1 MKRFSYWQ
9 IAAVAALLLSYTT
22 VSLVAK
28 PGFALSAF
36 SDITNFSL
44 WIVAVGAMLWA
55 AFSNRGRTRIFWF
68 LLAVGGAMVG
78 TNLGAWFVEEVIL
91 RKSPPEPFWADIPLF
106 LQPVPMMAAAAMRP
120 GSRQEVQRFYL
131 STLNFAILVF
141 WWVYIYAFLIF
152 PNEYIVFNKLFF
164 NRYYYTLFV
173 MESAVLLAIMGGMAM
188 VAEGAWRKIYWNLF
202 FAGSMYL
209 LAFQWLNAALER
221 NDYYSGSLYDVPNIA
236 SISFF
241 ILIAINARNVPAEA
255 LSGNARE
262 RRRTDVPGM
271 LAAMAV
277 LSMPVVGLCELYL
290 GPHFNQLLPY
300 RVSVTLVAILVVGI
314 CVYLRQRLMTNEM
327 TRVLFESEQNFERL
341 HQMQSQLLQKERLA
355 GVGQLVSGVAH
366 ELNNPLTAVMGY
378 SDLLRD
384 QAAEGP
390 ERHKL
395 DRLGTEARRMKRI
408 IDNLISFARP
418 PQEGRRE
425 LDISVIVRESQMLCE
440 YQLRRGGIAVKL
452 DFPADLPRVS
462 ANEGQLKQ
470 VFVNLFTNAVQAL
483 EQTSEKK
490 VRIEGGFEAGRIVI
504 HFCDSGPGFLDL
516 TRVFDPFYTTRP
528 VGQGTGL
535 GLSICYGFIREHGGR
550 ISVKNIEP
558 NGASVTIELPAVG
571 EATPS
576 KQLNTS
582 ISQGTQTQ

>member
-1 MKRFSYWQ
+1 MKRLAYWQ
-9 IAAVAALLLSYTT
+9 IAAVAALLLSYTI
-22 VSLVAK
+22 VSLVSK

-44 WIVAVGAMLWA
+44 WIIAVGAMLWA
-55 AFSNRGRTRIFWF
+55 AFSNQGRTRWFWL
-68 LLAVGGAMVG
+68 LLAMGGAMVG
-78 TNLGAWFVEEVIL
+78 ANLGAWFVEEVIL

-120 GSRQEVQRFYL
+120 GSRQQVQKFYL
-131 STLNFAILVF
+131 STLNFLILVF

-152 PNEYIVFNKLFF
+152 PNEYIVFNKVFF
-164 NRYYYTLFV
+164 NNYYYILFV
-173 MESAVLLAIMGGMAM
+173 MESAVLLAILGGMAM

-221 NDYYSGSLYDVPNIA
+221 DEYYSGSIYDVPNTA
-236 SISFF
+236 SICFF
-241 ILIAINARNVPAEA
+241 ILIAISARHVPAEA
-255 LSGNARE
+255 LSSSPLE
-262 RRRTDVPGM
+262 RRRTDLPGI

-277 LSMPVVGLCELYL
+277 LSLPVIGLCELYL

-300 RVSVTLVAILVVGI
+300 RVSVTMIAILVVGV

-327 TRVLFESEQNFERL
+327 ERLLFDSEQNFERL
-341 HQMQSQLLQKERLA
+341 HRVQTQLMQKERLA

-390 ERHKL
+390 ERQRL
-395 DRLGTEARRMKRI
+395 ERLGAEARRMKRI
-408 IDNLISFARP
+408 IDNLMSFARP
-418 PQEGRRE
+418 PQEGRRQM
-425 LDISVIVRESQMLCE
+425 DISMIIRESQMLCE
-440 YQLRRGGIAVKL
+440 YQLRCGGITAEL
-452 DFPADLPRVS
+452 NFPADLPRVS

-470 VFVNLFTNAVQAL
+470 VFVNLFTNAAQAL
-483 EQTSEKK
+483 EHASEKRI
-490 VRIEGGFEAGRIVI
+490 RIEGRLEAGKIVI
-504 HFCDSGPGFLDL
+504 RFCDSGPGFMDL
-516 TRVFDPFYTTRP
+516 TRAFDPFYTTRP

-535 GLSICYGFIREHGGR
+535 GLSICYGLIREHGGI
-550 ISVKNIEP
+550 ISVKNLEP
-558 NGASVTIELPAVG
+558 NGASVTIEFPAVV
-571 EATPS
+571 EPSPS
-576 KQLNTS
+576 KPNTPAPERALPR
-582 ISQGTQTQ
+582 

>member
-1 MKRFSYWQ
+1 MKRLAYWQ
-9 IAAVAALLLSYTT
+9 MAAVAALLVSYTI
-22 VSLVAK
+22 VSLVSK

-55 AFSNRGRTRIFWF
+55 AFSNQGRTRWFWL
-68 LLAVGGAMVG
+68 LLAASGAMVG
-78 TNLGAWFVEEVIL
+78 ANLGAWFVEEVIL
-91 RKSPPEPFWADIPLF
+91 RKAPPEPFWADIPLF

-120 GSRQEVQRFYL
+120 GSRQEVQKFYL
-131 STLNFAILVF
+131 STLNFAILVL

-152 PNEYIVFNKLFF
+152 PNEYIVFNKVFF
-164 NRYYYTLFV
+164 NHYYYILFV
-173 MESAVLLAIMGGMAM
+173 MESAVMLAILGGMAM
-188 VAEGAWRKIYWNLF
+188 VAEGAWRKIYWSLF

-221 NDYYSGSLYDVPNIA
+221 DEYYSGSLYDVPNTA
-236 SISFF
+236 SICFF
-241 ILIAINARNVPAEA
+241 ILIAVNARNVPAEA
-255 LSGNARE
+255 LSSSDRE
-262 RRRTDVPGM
+262 RRRTDVPGI

-277 LSMPVVGLCELYL
+277 LSMPVIGLCELYL

-300 RVSVTLVAILVVGI
+300 RVSVTMVAILVVGV

-327 TRVLFESEQNFERL
+327 KRLLFESEKNFERL
-341 HQMQSQLLQKERLA
+341 HRVQNELMQKERLA

-390 ERHKL
+390 ERQKL
-395 DRLGTEARRMKRI
+395 ERLGTEARRMKRI
-408 IDNLISFARP
+408 IDNLMSFARP
-418 PQEGRRE
+418 PQEGRRQM
-425 LDISVIVRESQMLCE
+425 DISMIVRESQMLCE
-440 YQLRRGGIAVKL
+440 YQLRHHGVTVDL
-452 DFPADLPRVS
+452 NFPADLPRVS

-470 VFVNLFTNAVQAL
+470 VFVNLFTNAAQAL
-483 EQTSEKK
+483 EQAAEKK
-490 VRIEGGFEAGRIVI
+490 IRVEGRLDAGKVVI
-504 HFCDSGPGFLDL
+504 HFSDSGPGFSDL

-535 GLSICYGFIREHGGR
+535 GLSMCYGFIREHGGS
-550 ISVKNIEP
+550 ITVKNLEP
-558 NGASVTIELPAVG
+558 SGASVTIEFPAVV
-571 EATPS
+571 ESSSKTSTPVPARV
-576 KQLNTS
+576 LLR
-582 ISQGTQTQ
+582 